1 MPAKDVYHD
10 LVKTALIADGWTI
23 TADPLH
29 LSYGGRNVYV
39 DLGAEQPIGAEK
51 EEHKIAVEVKSFV
64 GESDV
69 HELGK
74 SIGQYNM
81 YRDILSEIENDRE
94 LYLAVP
100 SFTFDGILSEPLG
113 QLLIRKEQL
122 KLIIFEETKERI
134 RKWIS

>member
-1 MPAKDVYHD
+1 MPARYIYHD
-10 LVKTALIADGWTI
+10 LVKKALIVERWTI

-39 DLGAEQPIGAEK
+39 DLGAKQPIGAEK
-51 EEHKIAVEVKSFV
+51 KGHKIAVEVKSFV

-69 HELGK
+69 HELGE

-81 YRDILSEIENDRE
+81 YRDILSEIESERD

-122 KLIIFEETKERI
+122 KLIIFEETKGII

>member
-1 MPAKDVYHD
+1 MNSR
-10 LVKTALIADGWTI
+10 GWTI

-51 EEHKIAVEVKSFV
+51 EGNKIAVEVKSFV

-69 HELGK
+69 HELGQ
-74 SIGQYNM
+74 SIDQYNM
-81 YRDILSEIENDRE
+81 YRDILSEIESERD

-122 KLIIFEETKERI
+122 KLIIFEETKEII
-134 RKWIS
+134 RKWIG

>member
-1 MPAKDVYHD
+1 MPAKDIYHD
-10 LVKTALIADGWTI
+10 LVKTALIVDGWTI

-29 LSYGGRNVYV
+29 LSYGGRNIYV
-39 DLGAEQPIGAEK
+39 DLGAEEPIGAEK
-51 EEHKIAVEVKSFV
+51 EGNKIAVEVKSFV

-69 HELGK
+69 HELSK

-81 YRDILSEIENDRE
+81 YRDILSEIENERD

-100 SFTFDGILSEPLG
+100 SFTFEGILNEPLG

-122 KLIIFEETKERI
+122 KLIIFDETKEII
-134 RKWIS
+134 RQWIN

>member
-1 MPAKDVYHD
+1 MPAKDIYHN
-10 LVKTALIADGWTI
+10 LVKTALMADGWTI

-51 EEHKIAVEVKSFV
+51 EDHEIAVEVKSFV